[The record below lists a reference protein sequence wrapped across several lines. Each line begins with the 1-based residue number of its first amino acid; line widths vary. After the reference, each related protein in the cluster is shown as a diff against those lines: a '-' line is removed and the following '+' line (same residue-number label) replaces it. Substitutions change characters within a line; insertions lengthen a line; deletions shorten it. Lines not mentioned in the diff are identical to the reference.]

1 MLRSSSVGLVIALLT
16 LAGLGSFLCLAW
28 RHNRLAPA
36 FMAVT
41 AGSALLWGL
50 AFTAIW
56 TDYRDADGF
65 LDCWPSCTAF
75 QVAIASTFWY
85 GAVMFLVLGVFA
97 VALGAITARRRRGS
111 RRPG

>member
-1 MLRSSSVGLVIALLT
+1 MGFVVVLLT
-16 LAGLGSFLCLAW
+16 LAGLGSLLYVAW
-28 RHNRLAPA
+28 KHGRLASA
-36 FMAVT
+36 FIAVT

-65 LDCWPSCTAF
+65 VDCWPRCTAF
-75 QVAIASTFWY
+75 QVTVAGTFWY

-97 VALGAITARRRRGS
+97 VALGAISARRRKGS
-111 RRPG
+111 RPL